1 MASIHLTVS
10 MNKEE
15 GYRLNGVFCLGS
27 FLRLELRCWL
37 GCILI
42 SSSESFTKLSQI
54 ICQIQLL
61 VAIRMRS
68 LSSCW
73 MLVGCLSELLEA
85 LLRS

>member
-10 MNKEE
+10 MSKEE

-54 ICQIQLL
+54 ICQIQIL
-61 VAIRMRS
+61 VAIRMR
-68 LSSCW
+68 SCW

-85 LLRS
+85 LFRS